1 MKTKDYVFYSS
12 SLQGEKQSR
21 SGKLNRMDTVPERL

>member
-1 MKTKDYVFYSS
+1 MKTKDYAFYS
-12 SLQGEKQSR
+12 SLQGEKQGR